1 MSEGLQLCGP
11 KFPEGTL
18 IMKIPENNS
27 RERKLLFPSGLL
39 ALSLFASLL
48 CASVPLRPQWP
59 SAAPDPVIAVNN
71 PPNTRAQ
78 QSKHYV
84 ILVSLDGFRYD
95 YPAKDGAKNILDIA
109 AHGAS
114 APDGMIPAYPSITF
128 PNHYTIVT
136 GLYPE
141 HTGIVAN
148 KFYDPARQATYSM
161 SDKQA
166 ELDGTWYGGVP
177 LWSLAEQQGMRAA
190 SFFWPGSEAEIAGER
205 PSYYLHFDDKFPDAP
220 RVDQVI
226 AWLKLPPE
234 QRPHF
239 ITLYYSNV
247 DHNGHEFGP
256 DSPQTADA
264 VRHVDDMIGLLRD
277 DLKTLNLPVDLIVV
291 ADHGMIAAQGD
302 WINLNSYADLS
313 NFVTAGALLYPKTD
327 ADAEQA
333 FLQLQG
339 KSDKFQVYRRKDVPP
354 QLHYDSNAR
363 IGDPVIIPTGPY
375 YIRAVVPTTGNP
387 AHKEIGEHG
396 YDPYAMKEMHALFVA
411 EGPDIRPGVTV
422 PSFDNVNLYPLI
434 AKILGLRIGPV
445 DGRLQVLK
453 GILRK

>member
-1 MSEGLQLCGP
+1 
-11 KFPEGTL
+11 
-18 IMKIPENNS
+18 
-27 RERKLLFPSGLL
+27 
-39 ALSLFASLL
+39 
-48 CASVPLRPQWP
+48 
-59 SAAPDPVIAVNN
+59 
-71 PPNTRAQ
+71 
-78 QSKHYV
+78 
-84 ILVSLDGFRYD
+84 
-95 YPAKDGAKNILDIA
+95 
-109 AHGAS
+109 
-114 APDGMIPAYPSITF
+114 
-128 PNHYTIVT
+128 
-136 GLYPE
+136 
-141 HTGIVAN
+141 
-148 KFYDPARQATYSM
+148 M

-226 AWLKLPPE
+226 AWLKLPPD

-256 DSPQTADA
+256 DSPQTAEA

-277 DLKTLNLPVDLIVV
+277 DLKTINLPVDLIVV

-375 YIRAVVPTTGNP
+375 YIRATVPTTGNP

-396 YDPYAMKEMHALFVA
+396 YDPYTMKEMHALFVA

-434 AKILGLRIGPV
+434 AKILGLRIGPI

>member
-1 MSEGLQLCGP
+1 
-11 KFPEGTL
+11 
-18 IMKIPENNS
+18 MKIHAS
-27 RERKLLFPSGLL
+27 DSHKTK
-39 ALSLFASLL
+39 SLFAAGVLAIFLSALLL
-48 CASVPLRPQWP
+48 CASTPLRPQAP
-59 SAAPDPVIAVNN
+59 TPPPDPVITVDN
-71 PPNTRAQ
+71 PPNTPAQ

-95 YPAKDGAKNILDIA
+95 YAQKDGAKNILDIA
-109 AHGAS
+109 AHGAT

-141 HTGIVAN
+141 HHGIVAN
-148 KFYDPARQATYSM
+148 RFYDPARQATYSM
-161 SDKQA
+161 SDQNA
-166 ELDGTWYGGVP
+166 VADGSWYGGDP
-177 LWSLAEQQGMRAA
+177 LWSLAEQQGMRSAC
-190 SFFWPGSEAEIAGER
+190 FFWPASEAEIGGKR
-205 PSYYLHFDDKFPDAP
+205 PSYYLHYQDAYPDP
-220 RVDQVI
+220 QRVDQVI
-226 AWLKLPPE
+226 AWLKLPPD

-239 ITLYYSNV
+239 ITLYYPNV

-264 VRHVDDMIGLLRD
+264 VRHVDDMIGLLVS

-302 WINLNSYADLS
+302 WINLSAYADLS
-313 NFVTAGALLYPKTD
+313 NFVTDGPLLYAKTD
-327 ADAEQA
+327 ADAERA
-333 FLQLQG
+333 FMQLQG

-354 QLHYDSNAR
+354 QLHFNNNPR

-396 YDPYAMKEMHALFVA
+396 YDPYTMKEMHALFVA

-422 PSFDNVNLYPLI
+422 PPFDNVNLYPLI
-434 AKILGLRIGPV
+434 AKILGLHLSLIH
-445 DGRLQVLK
+445 
-453 GILRK
+453 I